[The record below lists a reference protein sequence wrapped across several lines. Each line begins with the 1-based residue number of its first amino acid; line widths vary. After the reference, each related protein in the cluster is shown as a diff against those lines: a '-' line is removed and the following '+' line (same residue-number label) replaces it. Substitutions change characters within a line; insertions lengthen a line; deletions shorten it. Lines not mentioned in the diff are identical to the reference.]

1 HIAVQTNVAGPAGD
15 ELGVLTAEIEDEDLL
30 VVDVQVSLFACG
42 SRPTSLD
49 AVVRRLLG
57 DDDVVD
63 VALAEPA
70 GGDADEARVLP
81 QLLDGVAAGVAH
93 AAPDAAEHLVNVHR
107 QAALVRDAP
116 LDSLGDELLL
126 LVDVAL
132 EVALLAAALHRPER
146 AHTAI
151 ALVAAALVQ
160 DDLARRLLGPG
171 EERADHHRARA
182 GGQRLHDV
190 AGVLDAPVG

>member
-1 HIAVQTNVAGPAGD
+1 MCTCSLLPPLLCCGCRGDRVAAAGSSMT
-15 ELGVLTAEIEDEDLL
+15 LATRGRAPLL
-30 VVDVQVSLFACG
+30 H
-42 SRPTSLD
+42 P
-49 AVVRRLLG
+49 VVRRLLG

-70 GGDADEARVLP
+70 GGDADEARVP
-81 QLLDGVAAGVAH
+81 PELLDRSATGVAH
-93 AAPDAAEHLVNVHR
+93 AAPDAAEHLVDVHR

-116 LDSLGDELLL
+116 LDALGHQLLL

-146 AHTAI
+146 THAPV

-160 DDLARRLLGPG
+160 DD
-171 EERADHHRARA
+171 
-182 GGQRLHDV
+182 
-190 AGVLDAPVG
+190 